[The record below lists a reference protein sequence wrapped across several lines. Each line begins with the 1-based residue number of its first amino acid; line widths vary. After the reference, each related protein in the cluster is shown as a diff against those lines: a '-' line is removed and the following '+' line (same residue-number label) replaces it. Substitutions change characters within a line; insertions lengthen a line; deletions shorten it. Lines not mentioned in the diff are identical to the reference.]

1 MAQAIRSTLL
11 LGAINGRRTLWRD
24 ADMMPSDPA
33 DIRNFRSASSRSS
46 SSRRFNTFVS
56 SENCLLTPSRLC
68 FSRFR
73 FRSERALDREMAIF
87 CADGLL
93 ELMLRSLPTLVP
105 LVVRMRLVLS
115 MLLLCCWLL

>member
-1 MAQAIRSTLL
+1 
-11 LGAINGRRTLWRD
+11 
-24 ADMMPSDPA
+24 MMPSDPA